1 MPKVP
6 DTVPLRMARRWL
18 ASGQARRYGEAY
30 LETPDAC
37 YQWNHH
43 ARHFERL
50 AALPDRPTARPVLAP
65 PPAPPGLRLTDW
77 FNLFV
82 FFGLFG
88 GHRR

>member
-18 ASGQARRYGEAY
+18 ASGHARRYGEAY

-50 AALPDRPTARPVLAP
+50 AQLPDRPTARPVV
-65 PPAPPGLRLTDW
+65 APPGESLLDW
-77 FNLFV
+77 FCLGMV
-82 FFGLFG
+82 LGWLRG
-88 GHRR
+88 PHR